1 MVKGEMRGVD
11 AAKDSKTK
19 ARCRNRSSERQLQHG
34 RLASRRSVEDTQKGR
49 ENEPAV
55 AWLLTKPDAGFLYAE
70 HRTYNN
76 EYSMRG
82 GK

>member
-1 MVKGEMRGVD
+1 MQRGFEDESETQKQKFRKTV
-11 AAKDSKTK
+11 AA
-19 ARCRNRSSERQLQHG
+19 

-55 AWLLTKPDAGFLYAE
+55 AWLSMKPDAGFLYAE

-76 EYSMRG
+76 EYSTCG